1 MTHRDSYFLDK
12 MDTSKN
18 KVTIMEMKIN
28 LDRLKSERNKR
39 AWTQNHLAE
48 VCGLS
53 LRTIQ
58 RIEKTGS
65 ASNESIQALA
75 SVFSI
80 SIEDLLNGFETNAD
94 EINFESTP
102 AINSRG
108 KTFALIGLI
117 LLLVVPVIATMI
129 SLTGSSII
137 VEVSKGSTIRF
148 VDSNYLTLMVHTST
162 GILTL
167 IPSLFDPMMAC
178 LLGVKNSR
186 TTSVSSCKST
196 LTFPSTN
203 VVFFSSSLEY
213 AEILNEVPI
222 TRISISSEVTINGD
236 PLCATSK

>member
-167 IPSLFDPMMAC
+167 IPSLFLLLISFFKYQYKKTWVKFVIFLTTVSLAIASNT
-178 LLGVKNSR
+178 LGVLALFSILGFYIFFNRQKN
-186 TTSVSSCKST
+186 
-196 LTFPSTN
+196 
-203 VVFFSSSLEY
+203 LE
-213 AEILNEVPI
+213 L
-222 TRISISSEVTINGD
+222 
-236 PLCATSK
+236 KH